1 MTVAEKEKILEN
13 KKNKK
18 VEKEVKRFH
27 TGDWT
32 LDCILSNGSE
42 SEKGFPIGKVVH
54 LWGGSKSGKSFL
66 CLNAIRE
73 MLAIYGF
80 KGADYLWLDVEQ
92 AFSFDTEELFGFPIN
107 DSEHIASPKTIAQW
121 QATIETF
128 AANNDPKK
136 PKILV
141 LDSLDT
147 LTTIEELARMEDRVK
162 NFKKSKGKDTGEQ
175 KTYGMEKAKRIGE
188 VMRTSLST
196 IQDNNITMFVISQE
210 RMNVNKKSLYD
221 KETVVSG
228 GKAKD
233 YYATVQLQVKPVEIY
248 GEKFRETGSCVQ
260 ILGAKTR
267 TPYEGR
273 RSLVSLFYNMG
284 FDPIGSGV
292 DALYDLRD
300 EYGKLIPAKASAI
313 KWDEEFDLNS
323 LGGEAVADAEIKAF
337 AKDLDIEQA
346 VRDEYG
352 SLRVKNISLYISA
365 TPEIRNEFVEKFG
378 VMSRDDLIAWI
389 EEDENR
395 EAELERRVKAK
406 FYHTEENL
414 TPKRKSRKLIA

>member
-1 MTVAEKEKILEN
+1 MTIAQKEKILES

-18 VEKEVKRFH
+18 IEKEVKRFH

-32 LDCILSNGSE
+32 LDCILSNGENSE
-42 SEKGFPIGKVVH
+42 QGFPIGKVVH

-73 MLAIYGF
+73 MLSIYGF
-80 KGADYLWLDVEQ
+80 DGADYLWLDVEQ
-92 AFSFDTEELFGFPIN
+92 AFSFDTDSIFGFPLN
-107 DSEHIASPKTIAQW
+107 DTQHIASPKTIAQW

-128 AANNDPKK
+128 AARTDVKK

-147 LTTIEELARMEDRVK
+147 LTTVEELARMDDRVK

-196 IQDNNITMFVISQE
+196 LQDNNITMFVISQE
-210 RMNVNKKSLYD
+210 RSNVNKKSLYD
-221 KETVVSG
+221 KDTVVSG

-233 YYATVQLQVKPVEIY
+233 YYATIQLHVKPVETY
-248 GEKFRETGSCVQ
+248 GEKFHEVGSCVQ
-260 ILGAKTR
+260 VHGVKTR

-273 RSLVSLFYNMG
+273 RALVSLFYNLG
-284 FDPIGSGV
+284 FDPIGSGI

-300 EYGKLIPAKASAI
+300 DYGKLIPSKASAV
-313 KWDEEFDLNS
+313 KWEEEFDINN
-323 LGGEAVADAEIKAF
+323 LGGDAVADADLKAF
-337 AKDLDIEQA
+337 AKELEIEDA
-346 VRDEYG
+346 IREEYN

-365 TPEIRNEFVEKFG
+365 NAEIRDQFVARFG

-389 EEDENR
+389 EEDDARCE
-395 EAELERRVKAK
+395 ELKRRVKAK
-406 FYHTEENL
+406 FYHTEAML
-414 TPKRKSRKLIA
+414 SPKRKSRRLTL